1 MSSTKKTTNYQLSQ
15 YIGTDKPTY
24 LGDYNSDMSKI
35 DAAIKKAADAAS
47 TAASTAGSAQSKAEQ
62 ASQDVESMNENVSD
76 LSGDV
81 VELQGTVQ
89 NISGQVGTASS
100 VAQSALTTANQANTN
115 ANNALQ
121 RLDKM
126 GWTASQQVN
135 NLMSGMSHYSSNPI
149 QVSYNEGLG
158 LLNMFGGAIASGG
171 VNITTSSVLFQLPSS
186 VPRPST
192 QKTIPFSGFYYRS
205 GGEDM
210 RAISMVVD
218 TAGNVRSQYAL
229 NGVTDIGFNSM
240 IRISD
245 WL

>member
-1 MSSTKKTTNYQLSQ
+1 MSSTNKTTNYQLSQ

-24 LGDYNSDMSKI
+24 LGDYNSDMGKI
-35 DAAIKKAADAAS
+35 DTAIKNAADAAS
-47 TAASTAGSAQSKAEQ
+47 TAASKAGSAQSKAEQ
-62 ASQDVESMNENVSD
+62 ASQDVASMNENVSD
-76 LSGDV
+76 ISGDV
-81 VELQGTVQ
+81 EELKGTVQ
-89 NISGQVGTASS
+89 NLNTQVGTASS
-100 VAQSALTTANQANTN
+100 TAQSALSTANQANTN
-115 ANNALQ
+115 ANNALTQ
-121 RLDKM
+121 LDKM

-135 NLMSGMSHYSSNPI
+135 NLMSGMTAYSSNPI

-158 LLNMFGGAIASGG
+158 LLNIFGGALASGG

-186 VPRPST
+186 IPRPST

-205 GGEDM
+205 GGEEM

-218 TAGNVRSQYAL
+218 TSGNVRSQYAL